1 MIAAFAF
8 RRIAD
13 MLARKR
19 CAYLTMNDRSAF
31 VNDADGTLPAMA
43 ALGWKVDYVSWRR
56 QGVDWDDY
64 AMVYVCTPWDYQDD
78 PEAYLRALE
87 RIDQSTAFL
96 VNPLDTIRWNL
107 DKRYLRELEQRGTAI
122 VPSLWFERWS
132 GDLPGAA
139 LAAFA
144 TERVVLKPQVGAN
157 ADFTYV
163 LDAGTPETTLGELA
177 QAFAERPFFVQPFLN
192 AIQTE
197 GEYSLFYFGG
207 EYSHAILKTPE
218 PGDFRSQE
226 EHGAEIV
233 RADAD
238 NGLKA
243 LAEAVLTA
251 LSPSPVYARAD
262 FVRGPDDGFL
272 LMELELNEPSLY
284 FRVDPESPARFAAAL
299 DAAFEASR

>member
-1 MIAAFAF
+1 MIAAFAVAGLP
-8 RRIAD
+8 I
-13 MLARKR
+13 MVARKR
-19 CAYLTMNDRSAF
+19 CAYLTMNDLSAF
-31 VNDADGTLPAMA
+31 VSDADDTLPAMA
-43 ALGWKVDYVSWRR
+43 ELGWEVDYVPWR
-56 QGVDWDDY
+56 QEDVDWDGY

-87 RIDQSTAFL
+87 RIDHSAALL

-107 DKRYLRELEQRGTAI
+107 DKRYLRELEERGTAI

-139 LAAFA
+139 FAAFA
-144 TERVVLKPQVGAN
+144 TERIVLKPQVGAN

-163 LDAGTPETTLGELA
+163 LDADVSEAILDELA
-177 QAFAERPFFVQPFLN
+177 HVFAERAFFVQPFLN

-233 RADAD
+233 
-238 NGLKA
+238 
-243 LAEAVLTA
+243 LAEADSALRAQAETVLTA

-262 FVRGPDDGFL
+262 FVRGPDDHFL

-284 FRVDPESPARFAAAL
+284 FRVDPASPARFAAAL

>member
-1 MIAAFAF
+1 MIAAFALEGLP
-8 RRIAD
+8 A

-19 CAYLTMNDRSAF
+19 CAYLTMDDMSAF
-31 VNDADGTLPAMA
+31 VSDADDTLPAMA
-43 ALGWKVDYVSWRR
+43 ELGWDIDHVSWRR
-56 QGVDWDDY
+56 EDVDWDSY

-78 PEAYLRALE
+78 PGAYLRTLE
-87 RIDQSTAFL
+87 RIDRSAALL

-107 DKRYLRELEQRGTAI
+107 DKRYLRELEERGTAI

-132 GDLPGAA
+132 GDLPGEA

-163 LDAGTPETTLGELA
+163 LDAGTSAATCGELA
-177 QAFAERPFFVQPFLN
+177 RVFAERPFFVQPFLS

-233 RADAD
+233 
-238 NGLKA
+238 
-243 LAEAVLTA
+243 LAEADNALKAQAETVLTA

-262 FVRGPDDGFL
+262 FVRGPDGEFL

>member
-1 MIAAFAF
+1 
-8 RRIAD
+8 

-19 CAYLTMNDRSAF
+19 CAYLTMDDLSAF
-31 VNDADGTLPAMA
+31 VSDAGDTLPAMA
-43 ALGWKVDYVSWRR
+43 ALGWDVDYVSWRR
-56 QGVDWDDY
+56 EGVDWDGY

-78 PEAYLRALE
+78 PEAYLRTLQ
-87 RIDQSTAFL
+87 RIDASAALL
-96 VNPLDTIRWNL
+96 VNPLETIRWNL
-107 DKRYLRELEQRGTAI
+107 DKRYLRELEEGGTAI
-122 VPSLWFERWS
+122 VPSLWFDRWP

-144 TERVVLKPQVGAN
+144 AERVVLKPQVGAN

-163 LDAGTPETTLGELA
+163 LDNGTSRATLDELA
-177 QAFAERPFFVQPFLN
+177 RVFAERPFFVQPFVN

-207 EYSHAILKTPE
+207 EYSHAILKTPQ

-233 RADAD
+233 RTEPDLA
-238 NGLKA
+238 LKD
-243 LAEAVLTA
+243 LAVNVLSG

-262 FVRGPDDGFL
+262 FVRGADGKFL

-284 FRVDPESPARFAAAL
+284 FRVDAESPVRFAAAL